1 MPLQKSKS
9 REAWMSNFL
18 ELRRSGRPKK
28 QAMAIAY
35 DQQRRADGKKRE
47 GQHGSHRD

>member
-18 ELRRSGRPKK
+18 ELRQSGRPKK

-35 DQQRRADGKKRE
+35 DTQRRAGGRPKKPSKE
-47 GQHGSHRD
+47 KS